1 MTLHAISGGAVLPH
15 GRERAVGGRGGQR
28 DLLGQAAEAELAGAL
43 VTGDEQRAVLA
54 AETLWRSSGSAGAVY
69 RVVSE
74 QLAAAGEGWSAGFT
88 SLAVAHRLT
97 CACQRLVARLRP
109 LPTKPTRGG
118 VLLIA
123 PPGDQHTLGL
133 HTFGHLLE
141 EAGYRVAMGET
152 LPWEDLAEL
161 AAEEEDLIA
170 ICLSVHRDLAIPAAR
185 RGLAVVRRAAGAAP
199 VLVGGPA
206 VLADPTLARRLGAEA
221 TAATASAGIMHLDT
235 LGSLLTD
242 REREVLSCVAGGM
255 TNAEAADVLYLGPAT
270 VKSHMDNIFLK
281 TGTTQRAAA
290 VAVAMRNG
298 WLT

>member
-1 MTLHAISGGAVLPH
+1 MMLGGAVLPH
-15 GRERAVGGRGGQR
+15 ERERLFAVAGPR
-28 DLLGQAAEAELAGAL
+28 DLLSQAAEAELARAL

-54 AETLWRSSGSAGAVY
+54 AETLWRSNGSAVAVY
-69 RVVSE
+69 RVVSD

-88 SLAVAHRLT
+88 SLGVAHRLIYS
-97 CACQRLVARLRP
+97 CQRLVARLRP
-109 LPTKPTRGG
+109 TPVRATRGG
-118 VLLIA
+118 VLLIS

-133 HTFGHLLE
+133 HALGHLLE
-141 EAGYRVAMGET
+141 EAGYRVVMGES

-161 AAEEEDLIA
+161 AAEEDHLLA
-170 ICLSVHRDLAIPAAR
+170 ICLSVHRDLAVPAAR
-185 RGLAVVRRAAGAAP
+185 RGLAVVRRAAGAAS

-206 VLADPTLARRLGAEA
+206 ATADPTLARRLGAEVYA
-221 TAATASAGIMHLDT
+221 PTASVGLQHLDT

-242 REREVLSCVAGGM
+242 REREVLGCVARGM
-255 TNAEAADVLYLGPAT
+255 TNAEAAEVLYLGPAT
-270 VKSHMDNIFLK
+270 VKSHMDHIFLK